1 MSSKTP
7 LFASRGRTAEPLR
20 ALQYCR
26 ARWADARVCPSPN
39 HFGRTLALAGFLAL
53 CLVARPCLAG
63 ASEPHHAHS
72 AVSWFTN
79 YGNYM
84 PRIHCL
90 LTADGKPDWFW
101 IVTLIVGTALV
112 ILGYLRIYAFWLK
125 CYFAEQAD
133 NRNKKLWQ
141 LANVF
146 LLCAI
151 TGYLLSITMF
161 FWPGYRLMALS
172 LAVLVPATVAFLWN
186 LKPFE
191 VTFAAVR
198 LLRERDAA
206 QAELSERNRAMRMV
220 FDNVAQGFI
229 TVGLDGVMD
238 RERSAIVETWF
249 GTPAPGAT
257 LPGYLES
264 IAPEYASRL
273 DVELE
278 QLRDDLLPVEVML
291 AQLPT
296 GFSAAERTFNVA
308 YTPILENGKVQ
319 RLLVIV
325 NDVTEHLA
333 RERMENEQRELVGL
347 FKRISTDRS
356 GVEEFLTEAA
366 GLVAAVRSEDDPVA
380 QKRLLHTLKGNC
392 ALYGLESYAL
402 LAHQVEAELDKQD
415 GLTAGQRAQLVAG
428 WKEAMQHIGLL
439 LGGLRR
445 TQIEIE
451 RSELEA
457 VAEQARAGTPGQD
470 LAPTISQWLHEPVER
485 RLARLTDHARALAR
499 RLGKPEPRI
508 VLRGNGVRLDPD
520 RWTAYWAA
528 MVHVIRNA
536 VDHGIESPQTRLL
549 CNKPEAGTLEVSAS
563 RADDSVTI
571 RVSDDGAGVN
581 WSAVREK
588 AAAVG
593 LPHRTHE
600 DLIEALFADGL
611 STRDNANAISGR
623 GVGLAALRRVVAD
636 LGGTIEV
643 RSEAGAGAS
652 FDFQFREPGEIVRMR
667 SLPRAAYD
675 SLLPNLA

>member
-1 MSSKTP
+1 MNMTRSLILLP
-7 LFASRGRTAEPLR
+7 
-20 ALQYCR
+20 
-26 ARWADARVCPSPN
+26 
-39 HFGRTLALAGFLAL
+39 AGVLGL
-53 CLVARPCLAG
+53 CLLATPGLAG

-101 IVTLIVGTALV
+101 IVTLIAGMVLV
-112 ILGYLRIYAFWLK
+112 MLGYLRIYAFWLK
-125 CYFAEQAD
+125 CYFAEQAE
-133 NRNKKLWQ
+133 NRNRKLWQ

-146 LLCAI
+146 LICAI

-172 LAVLVPATVAFLWN
+172 LAVLVPATLSFLWN

-206 QAELSERNRAMRMV
+206 QSELSERNRAMRLV

-229 TVGLDGVMD
+229 TVALDGVMD

-249 GTPAPGAT
+249 GTAAPGTT
-257 LPGYLES
+257 LPGYLAS
-264 IAPEYASRL
+264 IAPEYANRL
-273 DVELE
+273 DLGLE
-278 QLRDDLLPVEVML
+278 QLQDDVLPMELLL

-296 GFSAAERTFNVA
+296 GFSAGDKTFDVA
-308 YTPILENGKVQ
+308 YTPILQNGRVQ

-333 RERMENEQRELVGL
+333 RKRMENEQRELVGL
-347 FKRISTDRS
+347 FQRISTDRS
-356 GVEEFLTEAA
+356 GMEEFLEEAA
-366 GLVAAVRSEDDPVA
+366 GLVAAVRIEDNPVA

-392 ALYGLESYAL
+392 AAFGLESYAL
-402 LAHQVEAELDKQD
+402 LAHQVEGELDKQE
-415 GLTAGQRAQLVAG
+415 GLTAGQRAKLVAG
-428 WKEAMQHIGLL
+428 WKEAMQHVSLL

-445 TQIEIE
+445 AQIEIE
-451 RSELEA
+451 RCELEA
-457 VAEQARAGTPGQD
+457 VAERARAGVPGPD
-470 LAPTISQWLHEPVER
+470 LAPTISQWLNEPVER
-485 RLARLTDHARALAR
+485 RLARLTDHACALAR

-508 VLRGNGVRLDPD
+508 ILSGNGVRLDPG
-520 RWTAYWAA
+520 RWTSYWAA

-536 VDHGIESPQTRLL
+536 VDHGIESPQARLR
-549 CNKPEAGTLEVSAS
+549 CNKPEAGTLEVSAF
-563 RADDSVTI
+563 RQDDSVTI

-581 WSAVREK
+581 WTAVKQK

-593 LPHRTHE
+593 LPHLTRE
-600 DLIEALFADGL
+600 DLIEALFVDGL
-611 STRDNANAISGR
+611 STRDSANDISGR

-643 RSEAGAGAS
+643 RSEATVGTS
-652 FDFQFREPGEIVRMR
+652 FDFQFREPREVVCMR
-667 SLPRAAYD
+667 SSLRSPYD